1 MRHLLT
7 SLLLLA
13 LAVPALRAD
22 DTKSDAK
29 AAEEFKALKKE
40 FDGAQGKFL
49 SEQQALAR
57 KVMAEKNPFERKALE
72 RKLQE
77 FLAEDPGPKFAPRF
91 FAFAEKKPGDAAS
104 ALYAL
109 HLALRYSDGPGGKDG
124 LWDKAVAV
132 VRKDY
137 VKAAQVKRL
146 LRILANSEDEAS
158 ELVIRDVMEKNPDR
172 VTRARAAKALADV
185 TGDAVD
191 LAKRLKVDKDFREK
205 IELNRGRDF
214 VQKLIDKGE
223 KVRYEH
229 RELTRLI
236 EKKYADIVFD
246 VSVEKKVP
254 EVVSQDLDGKPVKLS
269 DLKGKVVV
277 LDVWATW
284 CGPCRAM
291 IPHERE
297 MVARLKGKP
306 FALVSVSADD
316 DREAVKHF
324 LSHTPMPWTHW
335 WNGPEEGVVDDWNV
349 RSFPGVFVIDA
360 EGVLRY
366 TDLRGEKL
374 EEAVNDLLKEVED
387 KKGRN

>member
-22 DTKSDAK
+22 DTKADAK

-40 FDGAQGKFL
+40 FDTAQGKFITD
-49 SEQQALAR
+49 QQALAR

-72 RKLQE
+72 RELQE
-77 FLAEDPGPKFAPRF
+77 FLAKDPGPMFAPRF
-91 FAFAEKKPGDAAS
+91 LAFAEKNPGDTAS
-104 ALYAL
+104 AIHAL
-109 HLALRYSDGPGGKDG
+109 HLALRYSDGPGAKDG
-124 LWDKAVAV
+124 LWDKAIAI

-137 VKAAQVKRL
+137 IKAPQVKRL
-146 LRILANSEDEAS
+146 LRILANSEDETS
-158 ELVIRDVMEKNPDR
+158 EQVLRDIMEKNPDR
-172 VTRARAAKALADV
+172 VTQARAAKALADV
-185 TGDAVD
+185 AGDAVD
-191 LAKRLKVDKDFREK
+191 LAKRLKTDKEFREK
-205 IELNRGRDF
+205 VELQRGKEF
-214 VQKLIDKGE
+214 AQKLIDKGD
-223 KVRYEH
+223 KVRHDH

-236 EKKYADIVFD
+236 EKKYADIVLD

-316 DREAVKHF
+316 DREAVKRF
-324 LSHTPMPWTHW
+324 LGHTPMPWTHW
-335 WNGPEEGVVDDWNV
+335 WNGPEEGIVDDWSV
-349 RSFPGVFVIDA
+349 RSFPGIFVIDA

-366 TDLRGEKL
+366 TDVRGEKL
-374 EEAVNDLLKEVED
+374 EEAVNDLLKEVDD
-387 KKGRN
+387 KKGSK